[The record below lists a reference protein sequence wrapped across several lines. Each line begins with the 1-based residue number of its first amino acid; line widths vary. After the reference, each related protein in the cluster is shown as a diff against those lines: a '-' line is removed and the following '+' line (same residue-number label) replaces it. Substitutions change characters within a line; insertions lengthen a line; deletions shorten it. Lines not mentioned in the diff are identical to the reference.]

1 MKPKKLYVLE
11 NASGWS
17 KRRAIL
23 KMGQAGKDI
32 AMMSIFGNDYFSGK
46 AGVNNCNILMQDNA
60 GFQIGKKVDQD
71 GTAIGIE
78 MNVSS
83 AGHILLNP
91 KIYGTAAKFPSFGKQ
106 YEPYF
111 VARYTGESSMQV
123 KDGLMIG
130 VRLLI
135 NPASQT
141 KGGDI

>member
-1 MKPKKLYVLE
+1 
-11 NASGWS
+11 
-17 KRRAIL
+17 
-23 KMGQAGKDI
+23 
-32 AMMSIFGNDYFSGK
+32 
-46 AGVNNCNILMQDNA
+46 
-60 GFQIGKKVDQD
+60 
-71 GTAIGIE
+71 

-83 AGHILLNP
+83 AGHVLFNP
-91 KIYGTAAKFPSFGKQ
+91 KIYGTAAKFPKFGQQ

-111 VARYTGESSMQV
+111 VARYTGESSMKV